1 MTRILLLLSA
11 LSLLLSS
18 CARKEATDTSST
30 QQAVENSR
38 RTALVKAVERV
49 APAVVGVYAVS
60 KKRVYMD
67 PRRREFQRRFFPQL
81 PQFTDQRVPELGSGI
96 VLDRKGY
103 FLTNDHLVGSADEIW
118 VFLRDGRQVPAR
130 VVGTDPNYDLAVIF
144 TTPPE
149 SLGFEPAP
157 FGLSDSLMV
166 GEWVVAMGNPF
177 GLYLAD
183 PSPSVTVGVVSALH
197 RDILLS
203 EGEAIYKNMIQTD
216 AAINPGNSGGPLVN
230 AEGEIIG
237 INTFI
242 FTQGGGSLGIG
253 FAIPIKEALEVCQEL
268 IEYGRV
274 RTVWIGIAVQELTAA
289 LAQQFDVAGAGG
301 LVVWS
306 LERGSPAERGGLRL
320 GDVIRAID
328 GVPVRGAQE
337 ARRFLF
343 GKRDGDVVRFSVER
357 SNKIEV
363 IPVKLETIPGTSPTR
378 VEG

>member
-1 MTRILLLLSA
+1 MKRVLFLVMA
-11 LSLLLSS
+11 LMLGIQA
-18 CARKEATDTSST
+18 CQRPVKQPDNRAT
-30 QQAVENSR
+30 VEQGR
-38 RTALVKAVERV
+38 RTALVRAVERV
-49 APAVVGVYAVS
+49 SPAVVGVYAVS
-60 KKRVYMD
+60 RQRMYID
-67 PRRREFQRRFFPQL
+67 PSRREFQRRFFPEL

-96 VLDRKGY
+96 VLDKKGY
-103 FLTNDHLVGSADEIW
+103 FLTNDHLVGKADEVW

-130 VVGTDPNYDLAVIF
+130 VVGTDPNYDLAVIY
-144 TTPPE
+144 TTPPD

-157 FGLSDSLMV
+157 FGDSDSLMV
-166 GEWVVAMGNPF
+166 GEWVVAVGNPF

-183 PSPSVTVGVVSALH
+183 PTPSVTAGVVSALH

-203 EGEAIYKNMIQTD
+203 EGAAIYKDMIQTD

-230 AEGEIIG
+230 ADGQVIG

-242 FTQGGGSLGIG
+242 FTSSGGSLGIG
-253 FAIPIKEALEVCQEL
+253 FAIPIKEALQVSDEL
-268 IEYGRV
+268 IQYGHV

-289 LAQQFDVAGAGG
+289 LAKQFDVAGPGG

-306 LERGSPAERGGLRL
+306 LERGSPAERAGLRL

-343 GKRDGDVVRFSVER
+343 GKREGDVVVFSVER
-357 SNKIEV
+357 KSRIEE
-363 IPVKLETIPGTSPTR
+363 IPVKIETIPGTTNPR
-378 VEG
+378 AEG